1 LNKENDMAN
10 GAFLAAVC
18 GHLDVAKQNV
28 QEAYDALKKEIN
40 FYQGTI
46 YPENGPA
53 WQEVHDHSQLLR
65 IACGN
70 LQGMLREHLLKT
82 DPRTNTVKVTDEEL
96 EAIQAL
102 RDGRAYTVPSPINDS
117 GAIYRVYEYQTDAL
131 EQDVGIKKGDWV
143 VQHRHPNAGAEGWK
157 NVAGPY
163 KYRKNAE
170 IAMENKIE
178 YHRNKCA
185 GGKQK

>member
-1 LNKENDMAN
+1 MAN
-10 GAFLAAVC
+10 GAYMQLAVEELTKYRTTVDQI
-18 GHLDVAKQNV
+18 HTDVKG
-28 QEAYDALKKEIN
+28 EIN
-40 FYQGTI
+40 REQGQL
-46 YPENGPA
+46 YPENGPG